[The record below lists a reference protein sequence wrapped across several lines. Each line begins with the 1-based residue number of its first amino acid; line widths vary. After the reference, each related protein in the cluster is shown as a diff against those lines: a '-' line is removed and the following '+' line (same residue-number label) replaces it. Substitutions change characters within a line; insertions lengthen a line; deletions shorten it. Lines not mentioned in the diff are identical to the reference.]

1 MINFKNRVGLLIIT
15 LLTGVLFLS
24 AELPAQDIG
33 KEQKKTSSMEETDLS
48 EISRQ
53 LDNPLTGLWSLTF
66 ENKTYIKKGD
76 QIEGEEVGN
85 VLTFQPGLPLPLGAD
100 QEWVFIARPV
110 FPLVTNPVLD
120 VNQPDG
126 VDGHKT
132 GLGDIQMLSMIGPNR
147 KDGLVWGVGA
157 TFKFPTATDDSL
169 GQDKY
174 QAGPAAMLF
183 DISKPWVIGVLVQ
196 NWWSFAGDDDA
207 PDTGQ
212 TDIQY
217 VVRYSLPDAWSIG
230 MGPTVSI
237 DWEADSDDRFTVP
250 VGLGVTKTVRMGK
263 YPVKFRAETHYSV
276 IRPDSYGNEWT
287 FIFRVA
293 PVIPS
298 PF

>member
-1 MINFKNRVGLLIIT
+1 MIGHKNIWIFLLIMALAGIPCLVSAQET
-15 LLTGVLFLS
+15 EKNKLS
-24 AELPAQDIG
+24 S
-33 KEQKKTSSMEETDLS
+33 KEETDLS

-76 QIEGEEVGN
+76 LIDGEEIGN
-85 VLTFQPGLPLPLGAD
+85 VLNFQPGMPIPLGDAK
-100 QEWVFIARPV
+100 EWVFIARPV

-120 VNQPDG
+120 ASQPDG
-126 VDGHKT
+126 VDGHET
-132 GLGDIQMLSMIGPNR
+132 GLGDIQLLSMVGPNR
-147 KDGLVWGVGA
+147 KDGLIWGLGA
-157 TFKFPTATDDSL
+157 TFKFPTATDDAL

-183 DISKPWVIGVLVQ
+183 SISKPWVAGVLVQ

-207 PDTGQ
+207 PDTGK

-217 VVRYSLPDAWSIG
+217 VMRYSLPDAWSVG
-230 MGPTVSI
+230 MGPTISI
-237 DWEADSDDRFTVP
+237 DWEADSEDRYTVP
-250 VGLGVTKTVRMGK
+250 VGLGVTKTIRMGK
-263 YPVKFRAETHYSV
+263 FPVKFRAEIQYSL
-276 IRPDSYGNEWT
+276 IRPDSYGDDWT
-287 FIFRVA
+287 FIFRIA